1 MNATIISSQRY
12 LNDKIVADKI
22 KSRDFTVTLSPEFV
36 VNGETY
42 QTVIDG
48 HHSYAAAIE
57 AGVSPVFI
65 IASARDDD
73 RICLL
78 DSSVDDYLEASY
90 VDSDWYEIAT
100 GRVVF

>member
-12 LNDKIVADKI
+12 LDGDTVSAKIAA
-22 KSRDFTVTLSPEFV
+22 RDFTVTLSPEFV

-57 AGVSPVFI
+57 AGVSPVFV
-65 IASARDDD
+65 IATEQDDD
-73 RICLL
+73 RLCWLA
-78 DSSVDDYLEASY
+78 SSIDKYLEASY
-90 VDSDWYEIAT
+90 IDADWYEIDS
-100 GRVVF
+100 GRPVF

>member
-12 LNDKIVADKI
+12 LDDEIVKAKIAA
-22 KSRDFTVTLSPEFV
+22 RDFVVKLSPEFIV
-36 VNGETY
+36 DGETY

-65 IASARDDD
+65 IASERDDD

>member
-1 MNATIISSQRY
+1 MTAIIISSQRY
-12 LNDKIVADKI
+12 LDDDTVTAKIAAD
-22 KSRDFTVTLSPEFV
+22 DFTVTLSPEFV

-57 AGVSPVFI
+57 SGVSPVFI
-65 IASARDDD
+65 IASERDDD
-73 RICLL
+73 RIYLL

-90 VDSDWYEIAT
+90 VDSDWYDIRT
-100 GRVVF
+100 GWTVF